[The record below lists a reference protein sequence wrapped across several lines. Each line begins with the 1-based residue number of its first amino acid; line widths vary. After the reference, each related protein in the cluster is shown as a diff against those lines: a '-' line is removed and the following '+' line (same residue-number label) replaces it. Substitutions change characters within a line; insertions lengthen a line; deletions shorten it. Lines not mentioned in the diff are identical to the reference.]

1 MQIHGPIKVVDGI
14 TVTTYGNTGSIALGL
29 SDGSLLVLQDATDD
43 AELISA
49 LAEVRR
55 LRAVDAA
62 LQPPARYEMPLRLV
76 GGEA

>member
-1 MQIHGPIKVVDGI
+1 MQFHGAIKVVDGI
-14 TVTTYGNTGSIALGL
+14 TVTTFGSTGSIALGL
-29 SDGSLLVLQDATDD
+29 SDGSLLILEDATDD
-43 AELISA
+43 VKLISA

-55 LRAVDAA
+55 LRAIDAA